1 MHDSVLAVQR
11 SLTVVR
17 PSQAFHDSMCDY
29 RVMFAIFST
38 VAANG
43 TCTETGRRQ
52 GVNGTRRR
60 QAPTVVWLF
69 PTDQHMPQKV
79 RGKHHATYISVW
91 VNVRTV
97 KISDRKP

>member
-1 MHDSVLAVQR
+1 MVWLTGVQYLHVLAVQR

-43 TCTETGRRQ
+43 TCTETGNRRR
-52 GVNGTRRR
+52 VNGTRRR
-60 QAPTVVWLF
+60 QVPTEMWLF
-69 PTDQHMPQKV
+69 TTDQYKPQKV
-79 RGKHHATYISVW
+79 RENIML
-91 VNVRTV
+91 RT
-97 KISDRKP
+97 